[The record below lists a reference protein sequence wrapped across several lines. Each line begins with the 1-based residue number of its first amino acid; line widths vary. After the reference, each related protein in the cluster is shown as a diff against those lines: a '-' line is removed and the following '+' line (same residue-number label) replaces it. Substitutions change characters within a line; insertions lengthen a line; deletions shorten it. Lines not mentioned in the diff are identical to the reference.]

1 MKKRKE
7 KKVKDKRKRLKLK
20 FNIDKILC
28 GVLLI
33 LSIVLV
39 VFLFCLDIIPNKYL
53 YIILG
58 VEIVANLLAILFC
71 FVWKLPKKGKIIF
84 RIFMI
89 LFAILSVVGI
99 YYLNI
104 TYGFFNSI
112 SVSKYK
118 TENYAVVVLKDS
130 DYEELADLE
139 GCDVGYYANEATS
152 YQKANDLLLEKVDLS
167 YIEYEEAF
175 TLGESLLDEEV
186 DAIVIENS
194 YQEIIEEQ
202 IEEFASL
209 TKVIYTFSIE
219 IETKLTAKDT
229 KVTEEPFSI
238 FISGI
243 DTYGKI
249 SSVSRGDVNMVATVN
264 PTTHQVLL
272 TSIPRDYYVTLNGIG
287 QKDKLTHAGI
297 YGIDTTIKTVEDL
310 LDMEINYY
318 IKVNFTSLIDLVN
331 ALDGV
336 DVYSEY
342 TFTTHENYSTS
353 KRYRFTKGY
362 NHVNGEEALA
372 FARERKAFASG
383 DNQRVKNQQALL
395 TAIIKKACSEAIITK
410 YSDIL
415 SSLEGEFDTNMGSDK
430 ITNLIKMQID
440 EMPSWTI
447 SSNSLTGRDANRTTY
462 SYGSQKLY
470 VMIPIESS
478 VDYASRWIES
488 VLMGETF
495 DETYIES
502 DDDVSDVVT
511 RPSDDGDKSEQISAT
526 SSPTPTPTPT
536 PTSTPTPTPTPP
548 ATDDS
553 DSSTGDE
560 DSSDNED
567 EVLEDSD
574 GDLEEPEEDIVKP
587 DDGSGSG
594 ETDLPDGNDEETN
607 PPTPTPSPT
616 PTPTT
621 DSVPTTSADS
631 PILSE

>member
-28 GVLLI
+28 GILLL
-33 LSIVLV
+33 LSIILV

-58 VEIVANLLAILFC
+58 VEIIANLLAILFC

-84 RIFMI
+84 RVFMI

-139 GCDVGYYANEATS
+139 GHDVGYYANQATS
-152 YQKANDLLLEKVDLS
+152 YQKANDLLLEKVELS
-167 YIEYEEAF
+167 YTEYKEAF
-175 TLGESLLDEEV
+175 ALGESLLDEEV

-202 IEEFASL
+202 IEEFASS
-209 TKVIYTFSIE
+209 TKVIYTFSVE

-264 PTTHQVLL
+264 PNTHQVLL

-287 QKDKLTHAGI
+287 QKDKLTHAGTI
-297 YGIDTTIKTVEDL
+297 GGIELSMTTIEDL
-310 LDMEINYY
+310 LEIEIPYY
-318 IKVNFTSLIDLVN
+318 VRVNFNAVVNLVDAIGGIN
-331 ALDGV
+331 INS
-336 DVYSEY
+336 DV
-342 TFTTHENYSTS
+342 NYS
-353 KRYRFTKGY
+353 FTCWTDKSCTFNPGLNY
-362 NHVNGEEALA
+362 VGGKCALA
-372 FARERKAFASG
+372 FARERHAYDTG
-383 DNQRVKNQQALL
+383 DRHRGENQEQVIELVIDKVTSSSTLISN
-395 TAIIKKACSEAIITK
+395 
-410 YSDIL
+410 YNDIL
-415 SSLEGEFDTNMGSDK
+415 KALNGTFETNLTEDD

-440 EMPSWTI
+440 DMASWNI
-447 SSNSLTGRDANRTTY
+447 DSVNVDGTGALLPTY
-462 SYGSQKLY
+462 SYPNQNLY
-470 VMIPIESS
+470 VMNP
-478 VDYASRWIES
+478 DMES
-488 VLMGETF
+488 VAVA
-495 DETYIES
+495 IE
-502 DDDVSDVVT
+502 
-511 RPSDDGDKSEQISAT
+511 RL
-526 SSPTPTPTPT
+526 
-536 PTSTPTPTPTPP
+536 
-548 ATDDS
+548 
-553 DSSTGDE
+553 
-560 DSSDNED
+560 N
-567 EVLEDSD
+567 EVLET
-574 GDLEEPEEDIVKP
+574 P
-587 DDGSGSG
+587 D
-594 ETDLPDGNDEETN
+594 E
-607 PPTPTPSPT
+607 
-616 PTPTT
+616 
-621 DSVPTTSADS
+621 
-631 PILSE
+631 

>member
-7 KKVKDKRKRLKLK
+7 KKNKGQKKRLKLK

-28 GVLLI
+28 GVLLL
-33 LSIVLV
+33 LSIILV
-39 VFLFCLDIIPNKYL
+39 VFLFCLDIIPSKYL

-58 VEIVANLLAILFC
+58 IEVLANLLAILFC
-71 FVWKLPKKGKIIF
+71 FVWKLPKKGKIAF

-89 LFAILSVVGI
+89 LFSILSIIGI

-112 SVSKYK
+112 SASKYK

-130 DYEELADLE
+130 EFEELLDLE
-139 GCDVGYYANEATS
+139 GHDVGYYANQATS
-152 YQKANDLLLEKVDLS
+152 YQKANELLLEKVTLS
-167 YIEYEEAF
+167 YQEYQEAF
-175 TLGESLLDEEV
+175 TLGEALLDKEV

-202 IEEFASL
+202 IEEFATS
-209 TKVIYTFSIE
+209 TKVIYTFSVE

-331 ALDGV
+331 ALGGV

-342 TFTTHENYSTS
+342 NFTTTENYSTS

-372 FARERKAFASG
+372 FARERKAFAAG

-447 SSNSLTGRDANRTTY
+447 SSNSLTGSDANRTTY

-470 VMIPIESS
+470 VMIPNQSS
-478 VDYASRWIES
+478 VDYASRWIQS
-488 VLMGETF
+488 ILAGEIF
-495 DETYIES
+495 DEPYVEKNETIH
-502 DDDVSDVVT
+502 DV
-511 RPSDDGDKSEQISAT
+511 AT
-526 SSPTPTPTPT
+526 SSNESSNNHTTTEKSKEEVTPTPSPSTSPSPSPTPT
-536 PTSTPTPTPTPP
+536 PTSTPTFPSSG
-548 ATDDS
+548 DS
-553 DSSTGDE
+553 GMGNEGEGSSE
-560 DSSDNED
+560 
-567 EVLEDSD
+567 
-574 GDLEEPEEDIVKP
+574 KP
-587 DDGSGSG
+587 DDGQPQNPSDPNEEGK
-594 ETDLPDGNDEETN
+594 PADEEDITPPDSGN
-607 PPTPTPSPT
+607 EGGSIIPTPTPTPSPSPS
-616 PTPTT
+616 PTPT
-621 DSVPTTSADS
+621 DE